1 MDLDEADKYK
11 VEQKKQDMKEYI
23 LYHSP
28 YIKDKHYG
36 DCSQKSSYLGES
48 WWESG

>member
-1 MDLDEADKYK
+1 MAVISRTKLWFSYIMDLDEADKYK

-28 YIKDKHYG
+28 YIKDKHY
-36 DCSQKSSYLGES
+36 L
-48 WWESG
+48 W